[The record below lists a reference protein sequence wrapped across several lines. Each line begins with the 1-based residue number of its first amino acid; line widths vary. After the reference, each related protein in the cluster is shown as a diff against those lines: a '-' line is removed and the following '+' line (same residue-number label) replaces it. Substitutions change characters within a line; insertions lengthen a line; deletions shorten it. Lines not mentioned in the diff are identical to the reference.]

1 MEFKKMY
8 VVNERASEL
17 ETFLWGVNFASP
29 NCRQIHYICNED
41 FLGEYLEVSFNLD
54 EVTQEETFNRILS
67 EMGIDEVR
75 VGISYTVKGL
85 SKDELIA
92 FNAGIRAL
100 KQTVPLPNKYL
111 GRKCEEFPYYL
122 SELITEYA
130 RNFKEAIDNKEK

>member
-8 VVNERASEL
+8 VVNERASEM

-29 NCRQIHYICNED
+29 TCKQFHYICNED
-41 FLGEYLEVSFNLD
+41 FLGEYLEVSFNID

-100 KQTVPLPNKYL
+100 KQSVPLPNKYL

-122 SELITEYA
+122 SEIITEYA